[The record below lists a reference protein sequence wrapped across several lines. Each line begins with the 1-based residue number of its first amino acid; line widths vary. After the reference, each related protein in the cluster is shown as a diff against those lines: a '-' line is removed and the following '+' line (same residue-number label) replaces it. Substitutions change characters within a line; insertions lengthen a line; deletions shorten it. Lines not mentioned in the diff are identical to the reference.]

1 MLLPLRSLLKFDRND
16 RNGNDIINSSNYKSL
31 LDDNS
36 SIQLGSVKSV
46 LKRLRSNRPQQ
57 IKRVNDC

>member
-46 LKRLRSNRPQQ
+46 LKRLHSNRPQQ
-57 IKRVNDC
+57 IKRMNDC

>member
-1 MLLPLRSLLKFDRND
+1 MLLPLRSSLKFDRND

-36 SIQLGSVKSV
+36 SIQLGSVKFV
-46 LKRLRSNRPQQ
+46 LKGLRSNRPQQ
-57 IKRVNDC
+57 IKRVNDS